1 MIDNQSPPGAW
12 KNEMKA
18 APWGYGQSQDKKV
31 QFALAEVR
39 SHGMWNEAAVLEQE
53 IVTLKAE
60 LELLRNG
67 RG

>member
-31 QFALAEVR
+31 QFALAEIR